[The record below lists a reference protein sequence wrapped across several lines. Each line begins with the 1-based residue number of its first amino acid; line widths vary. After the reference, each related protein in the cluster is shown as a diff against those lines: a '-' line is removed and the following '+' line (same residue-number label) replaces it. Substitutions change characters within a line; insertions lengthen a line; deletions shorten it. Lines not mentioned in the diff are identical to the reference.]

1 MMQETGTVV
10 ELRGRHVAMVLCRK
24 STFCAGCAAMGL
36 CHVDED
42 GRSMLVET
50 HNVLG
55 AAVGDKVRLATRAGQ
70 FLLASFLLYVVPL
83 LALIGGAVLGEILG
97 AFYALPVDRNLLA
110 AILGLTF
117 MVGSFFIIR
126 IGSRAIPRGTFM
138 PEIIEIL
145 PGEECSEEQNGY

>member
-10 ELRGRHVAMVLCRK
+10 ELQGRHVAMVLCRK
-24 STFCAGCAAMGL
+24 STFCASCAAMGL
-36 CHVDED
+36 CHVGED
-42 GRSMLVET
+42 GHSMLVET

-55 AAVGDKVRLATRAGQ
+55 AVVGDKVRIAGRPKR

-97 AFYALPVDRNLLA
+97 AFYALHIDRNLVA
-110 AILGLTF
+110 AILGITF
-117 MVGSFFIIR
+117 MVGAFFIIR
-126 IGSRAIPRGTFM
+126 IGSRVIPRGIFM

-145 PGEECSEEQNGY
+145 PGEECSEDQHGY